1 MVDRDDETWIAELK
15 GQRGRQRQKAAFQDL
30 GNTLLPLMRWYL
42 SNHPSLP
49 PGLSHRSYHDLDQ
62 LAQDIVQDS
71 LACIWQKG
79 LELFRGEASF
89 LTFAKA
95 IAFNEARQKLRQ
107 MRRHGEKPWSSF
119 EDRGIEEGNNEDLSI
134 AIRSKIVVPEL
145 PPEKQVM
152 LKEVVQCVDH
162 ILVGRCSH
170 REREAFV
177 RKYLDGLRSKEI
189 ARLMGITDRA
199 VNLLTFNARRKLRE
213 GLEEVGYTLE
223 TVLGILDC

>member
-1 MVDRDDETWIAELK
+1 
-15 GQRGRQRQKAAFQDL
+15 
-30 GNTLLPLMRWYL
+30 
-42 SNHPSLP
+42 
-49 PGLSHRSYHDLDQ
+49 
-62 LAQDIVQDS
+62 
-71 LACIWQKG
+71 
-79 LELFRGEASF
+79 
-89 LTFAKA
+89 
-95 IAFNEARQKLRQ
+95 
-107 MRRHGEKPWSSF
+107 
-119 EDRGIEEGNNEDLSI
+119 
-134 AIRSKIVVPEL
+134 
-145 PPEKQVM
+145 M
-152 LKEVVQCVDH
+152 LIY

>member
-1 MVDRDDETWIAELK
+1 MVDRDNETWIAELK
-15 GQRGRQRQKAAFQDL
+15 GQRGKQRQKAAFQDL

-42 SNHPSLP
+42 SNRPFFST
-49 PGLSHRSYHDLDQ
+49 GRSYHDLDQ

-71 LACIWQKG
+71 LVCIWQKG
-79 LELFRGEASF
+79 LELFRGEARF

-107 MRRHGEKPWSSF
+107 MRRRGEKPWSSF
-119 EDRGIEEGNNEDLSI
+119 EDRGIEEGDSQDLSI
-134 AIRSKIVVPEL
+134 AIRSKMVVAEL
-145 PPEKQVM
+145 PPEKRLM
-152 LKEVVQCVDH
+152 LREVVQCVDH
-162 ILVGRCSH
+162 ILVGRCSR

-189 ARLMGITDRA
+189 ARLMGTTDRA

-213 GLEEVGYTLE
+213 ELEEEGYTLE
-223 TVLGILDC
+223 TVLDILDY